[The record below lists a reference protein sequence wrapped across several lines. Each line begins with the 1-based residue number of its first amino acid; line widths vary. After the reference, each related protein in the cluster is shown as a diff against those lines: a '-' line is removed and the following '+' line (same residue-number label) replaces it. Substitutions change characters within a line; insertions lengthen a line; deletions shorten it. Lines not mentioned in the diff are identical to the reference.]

1 MATATVG
8 TSRARIAS
16 IVEQSPGSVPAG
28 IAVATLLWFTGDEGG
43 FRATTWMPAL
53 LLLLAVLFV
62 CLLALP
68 RPSPSRAALIGTLLL
83 TGYGLWTLLSILWA
97 GQEELAWD
105 AGNRTLLYALV
116 VALCTL
122 WPVRGS
128 AIAVL
133 LGAFGLGVAG
143 IALVEM
149 IKATGSAQG
158 VQYFNEARF
167 SEPVGYANANVAM
180 WMLGFL
186 PCAIL
191 GGRRGIPAPLRGL
204 FLGSAVLLAG
214 AALLG
219 QSRGWLIAL
228 PLTALVAVIA
238 VPGRGRTIVSFAVV
252 GIALLPAIGTLLDF
266 YDAWHPY
273 RPPGDAW
280 DSAFRALLLCSIG
293 LAMVGSVAAVLDN
306 GVEVP
311 ERLARRISA
320 AVVIAL
326 AAVCVAGVIG
336 YAAVEG
342 SPTSAV
348 KERWDN
354 FKKGGS
360 EPRGLK
366 NRFGGTFGTY
376 RYNYWQIAW
385 KEFKADPILGAGG
398 DNFGRAYQQR
408 GTSSQTPRYPHSTW
422 LVALSETGIVGA
434 LLLFGAFVALVVAA
448 IPALRRPDLAGAAAG
463 AGVVMFAYWLA
474 HSSLDWL
481 WEFPGLAGAG
491 LAGVGLA
498 TAVRR
503 DPPAESESAAPLL
516 AGRRALALGIAGA
529 VLIAASV
536 VPPWLSAREVRKG
549 AEIASSNPVDA
560 VERFERAADLNPLSP
575 LPQKA
580 AAVVEIR
587 AGRYA
592 EAERHLLEAFKRDDE
607 DSGMYLLLAV
617 LRSSDG
623 RKADAQRLIDEAY
636 RLAPHDLVI
645 QRARPLLHRGH
656 KLDPR
661 DVDRWIQL
669 DVKERVG
676 GVRAN

>member
-16 IVEQSPGSVPAG
+16 IVEQSPGAVPAG
-28 IAVATLLWFTGDEGG
+28 IAVAALLWCAGDEGG
-43 FRATTWMPAL
+43 FRSTTWMPVQ
-53 LLLLAVLFV
+53 LLLLAALFV
-62 CLLALP
+62 CLLTLP
-68 RPSPSRAALIGTLLL
+68 RPTPSRPALIGVLLL
-83 TGYGLWTLLSILWA
+83 GAYGLWSLLSVLWA

-105 AGNRTLLYALV
+105 AGNRTLLYAIV

-122 WPVRGS
+122 WPVRGN
-128 AIAVL
+128 ATAVL

-149 IKATGSAQG
+149 VKATGASQG
-158 VQYFNEARF
+158 VQYFNEARL
-167 SEPVGYANANVAM
+167 SEPVGYANANVAL
-180 WMLGFL
+180 WMLGFV
-186 PCAIL
+186 PCMIL
-191 GGRRGIPAPLRGL
+191 GGRRGIPALLRGL
-204 FLGSAVLLAG
+204 LLGSACLLAG

-228 PLTALVAVIA
+228 PLAALVAVIA
-238 VPGRGRTIVSFAVV
+238 VPGRGRTIVSFAVI
-252 GIALLPAIGTLLDF
+252 GIALLPAIPSLLDV

-273 RPPGDAW
+273 RPLGDAW
-280 DSAFRALLLCSIG
+280 DSGLRALLLCSIG
-293 LAMVGSVAAVLDN
+293 LAMVASVAAVLDN
-306 GVEVP
+306 GVEVR
-311 ERLARRISA
+311 EQLARRISA

-342 SPTSAV
+342 SPTAAV
-348 KERWDN
+348 KDRWDS

-376 RYNYWQIAW
+376 RYNYWEVAW
-385 KEFKADPILGAGG
+385 KEFKDRPILGAGA
-398 DNFGRAYQQR
+398 DNFGRAYQER
-408 GTSSQTPRYPHSTW
+408 GTSSQTPRFPHSTEM
-422 LVALSETGIVGA
+422 VALSETGIVGG
-434 LLLFGAFVALVVAA
+434 LLLFGAFAALVAA
-448 IPALRRPDLAGAAAG
+448 AVPALRRPDVAGAAAG
-463 AGVVMFAYWLA
+463 AGVVMFAYWLL

-481 WEFPGLAGAG
+481 WEFPALAGAG

-503 DPPAESESAAPLL
+503 VPAEESAAPLL

-529 VLIAASV
+529 LLIAASV
-536 VPPWLSAREVRKG
+536 VPPWLSARDVRDG
-549 AEIASSNPVDA
+549 AEIAATDPTGA
-560 VERFERAADLNPLSP
+560 VKRFDRAADLNPLSP
-575 LPQKA
+575 VPHKA

-587 AGRYA
+587 AGRYP
-592 EAERHLLEAFKRDDE
+592 EAERHLLEAFKRDGG

-617 LRSSDG
+617 LRSNEG
-623 RKADAQRLIDEAY
+623 RADDARRLIEEAH

-645 QRARPLLHRGH
+645 QRALPPLRRGR

-661 DVDRWIQL
+661 EVDAWIRL